1 MDLRSELLA
10 RGLTPQQANS
20 KAVEAVESILA
31 KNSGVGFDTVSK
43 MVEETEKKADKIGV
57 RMGNV
62 MVHLENYER
71 RINKLESK
79 VTAYEEGVSKEIV
92 TDPKLLDT
100 LNFYTALLSR
110 TQAVFGAE
118 KMTEPVII
126 KLLETASYG
135 IWRSIMGGKFESEA
149 EYTDYTQKKAGRRL

>member
-31 KNSGVGFDTVSK
+31 ENSGVGLDTVRK
-43 MVEETEKKADKIGV
+43 AVEDIAHKANRAEIQLGSIS
-57 RMGNV
+57 GY
-62 MVHLENYER
+62 LANYER
-71 RINKLESK
+71 DINAVEEK
-79 VTAYEEGVSKEIV
+79 VAAYVKGVSEEIV

-118 KMTEPVII
+118 KMTEPVIV

-149 EYTDYTQKKAGRRL
+149 EYTDYTQKKAGRKL

>member
-20 KAVEAVESILA
+20 KAVEAVENILIE
-31 KNSGVGFDTVSK
+31 NSGVGLDTVRKAVEDIVYAANRAEIKLGSISEQLANYESDVNA
-43 MVEETEKKADKIGV
+43 VEE
-57 RMGNV
+57 
-62 MVHLENYER
+62 
-71 RINKLESK
+71 K
-79 VTAYEEGVSKEIV
+79 VAAYVKGASEEIV

-118 KMTEPVII
+118 KMTEPVIV

-135 IWRSIMGGKFESEA
+135 IWRSIMGGKFDGETEHA
-149 EYTDYTQKKAGRRL
+149 DYTKKAERRL